1 MSNPVTNADIEDVL
15 SSIRRLVSE
24 DARQSVPAP
33 VAEPSGRLVLTPALR
48 VMDSARPEE
57 VRSGEVSL
65 DASEDETT
73 ADDLPQPE
81 LVEAYEM
88 AGLSLDDTG
97 RRNLEARIAELE
109 AVITESGGQWEHD
122 GEEGSANAGGFVRRL
137 HWEPEATPAEPE
149 DTDEAGF
156 VEMAE
161 EQVAEDTVVA
171 FSEAPAVDEVEIVDA
186 EEPEV
191 ETDFAADDYEPAPL
205 DQAEEAYAAPDFDG
219 DTTDEGVDFPAD
231 FVVDEQM
238 LRALVAEVVRQE
250 LQGVLGERITRNV
263 RNLVRREIMRA
274 LTSQGLE

>member
-48 VMDSARPEE
+48 VMESARPEE
-57 VRSGEVSL
+57 IRSGE
-65 DASEDETT
+65 ASPDTPEDETS
-73 ADDLPQPE
+73 ADLPQPE

-137 HWEPEATPAEPE
+137 HWEPEAISAELE

-171 FSEAPAVDEVEIVDA
+171 FAEAPAVDEVEVVAI

-205 DQAEEAYAAPDFDG
+205 DQAEETCATPDFD
-219 DTTDEGVDFPAD
+219 DDAADEGVDFPAD

-250 LQGVLGERITRNV
+250 LQGALGERITRNV

>member
-24 DARQSVPAP
+24 DARQPVPAP
-33 VAEPSGRLVLTPALR
+33 AAEPAGRLVLTPALR
-48 VMDSARPEE
+48 VMESARPEE
-57 VRSGEVSL
+57 IRSGE
-65 DASEDETT
+65 ASPDTPKDEPS
-73 ADDLPQPE
+73 ADLPQPE

-137 HWEPEATPAEPE
+137 HWEPEAIPAEPE

-161 EQVAEDTVVA
+161 EQAAEDTVVA
-171 FSEAPAVDEVEIVDA
+171 FAEAPAVDEVEVVA
-186 EEPEV
+186 SEEPEV

-205 DQAEEAYAAPDFDG
+205 DQAEEAYAAPDYDD
-219 DTTDEGVDFPAD
+219 DTADEGVDFPAD

-250 LQGVLGERITRNV
+250 LQGALGERITRNV
-263 RNLVRREIMRA
+263 RKLVRREIMRA
-274 LTSQGLE
+274 LTSQELE